1 MTKDGVKPPL
11 ATLKITDTQLELY
24 PEESE
29 KPDIVSKLAAPVNKT
44 GYARI
49 WIHLMKKPVKI
60 TDVMPAEAI
69 ATAGKTVT
77 ISDDGLV
84 VISSAA
90 VEDTDVLTVL
100 YRALM

>member
-1 MTKDGVKPPL
+1 MTKDGVKTPL
-11 ATLKITDTQLELY
+11 ATPKITDTQLELY

-29 KPDIVSKLAAPVNKT
+29 KTDIVSKLTAPVNKT

-49 WIHLMKKPVKI
+49 WIHLTKKPDRI
-60 TDVMPAEAI
+60 TDVMPAEPI
-69 ATAGKTVT
+69 AAAGKAVT